1 MNILSWVGYC
11 RRVCLITNRSLTITI
26 LFLLSLLGA
35 YSIYK
40 PFLLPI
46 VVAMLLTMATYNLTK
61 KLIKFFHSRR
71 ISAGISLLLLTIII
85 FAPII
90 YMATIGVGYIS
101 QLDVEM
107 VNDVTATLKT
117 LAKEVP
123 YVKEWVK
130 VGLSDERIAGYIQE
144 STSYVTAAG
153 SVGLG
158 FVKNMLLVLVFYFI
172 INYYGERFFELV
184 RALMPVSRMKSA
196 KMIHEVSSTMEVVF
210 YSIIVTA
217 IFEGFLF
224 GIMVSYFGFNGL
236 LFGVI
241 YGFASLV
248 PIIGGAMVWI
258 PVSLYSWTNID
269 SNAAIVIAGYS
280 VIVISIVA
288 DTFIKPIII
297 KVIKEDLL
305 KSTIEINEIVIF
317 FSILAGMS
325 TYGFWG
331 MILGPAITS
340 FLIAI
345 TKVYIDYH
353 QKEQGMNNR

>member
-1 MNILSWVGYC
+1 M
-11 RRVCLITNRSLTITI
+11 ITNRSLTITI

>member
-1 MNILSWVGYC
+1 
-11 RRVCLITNRSLTITI
+11 
-26 LFLLSLLGA
+26 
-35 YSIYK
+35 
-40 PFLLPI
+40 
-46 VVAMLLTMATYNLTK
+46 MLLTMATYNLTK